1 MNCRIMKKDE
11 FRERMLADRELRK
24 AKTSTKDRYN
34 PYLAYRKSQS
44 AKYLREQIRNRSRGR

>member
-24 AKTSTKDRYN
+24 AKRSLKD
-34 PYLAYRKSQS
+34 PHDPIIGYRKDMSTR
-44 AKYLREQIRNRSRGR
+44 YLHREHMRTKRGR